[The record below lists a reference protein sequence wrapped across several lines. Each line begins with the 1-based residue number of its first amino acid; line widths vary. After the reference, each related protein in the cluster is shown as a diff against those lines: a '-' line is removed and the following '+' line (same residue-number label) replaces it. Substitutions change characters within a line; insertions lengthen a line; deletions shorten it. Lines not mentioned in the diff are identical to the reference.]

1 MYVRKWISLC
11 VMHPW
16 WVLWLNGLESEYV
29 SRNTH
34 SVSIEKCLHSL
45 VSCALTTDISSRVKF
60 DVLSAVSIS
69 PIILESDRYFSR
81 SCSISS
87 HRVLLHY
94 RHWFWSQFTVL
105 SAARSSTLPLSIRET
120 FRLVTYFGTIS
131 RSSTL
136 PLSIRETFRLVTYF
150 GTISSSGC
158 FTLAIQI
165 SETPRGHSN
174 CALQNLL
181 RVKVLLPLDSNMSY
195 SIYCLRRH
203 QGSWESSPRQKLGVK
218 LIVFISRA
226 LETLVVSWIWWCL
239 SSRPMGTNTD
249 DIPIAEGY
257 SSRDVYNVFDQWA
270 VPGTIVSDW
279 LREDPA

>member
-69 PIILESDRYFSR
+69 PILLELDRYFSR

-120 FRLVTYFGTIS
+120 FRLVTH
-131 RSSTL
+131 
-136 PLSIRETFRLVTYF
+136 F
-150 GTISSSGC
+150 GTISSSGH
-158 FTLAIQI
+158 FTLTIQI
-165 SETPRGHSN
+165 SETLRCHSN

-270 VPGTIVSDW
+270 VSGTIVSDW
-279 LREDPA
+279 LREDSA

>member
-34 SVSIEKCLHSL
+34 SVSIEKCLHLL

-131 RSSTL
+131 
-136 PLSIRETFRLVTYF
+136 
-150 GTISSSGC
+150 SSGC

-174 CALQNLL
+174 CALQNLF
-181 RVKVLLPLDSNMSY
+181 RVKVVLPLDSNTSY

-249 DIPIAEGY
+249 DISIAEGY
-257 SSRDVYNVFDQWA
+257 SSKDVYNVFNQWA

-279 LREDPA
+279 LREDSA

>member
-60 DVLSAVSIS
+60 DVLSAVSIF
-69 PIILESDRYFSR
+69 PILLESDRYFSR

-158 FTLAIQI
+158 FTLVIQI

-174 CALQNLL
+174 CVLQNLL
-181 RVKVLLPLDSNMSY
+181 WVKVLLPLDSNMSY
-195 SIYCLRRH
+195 SICCLRRH

-218 LIVFISRA
+218 LIEFISRA
-226 LETLVVSWIWWCL
+226 LEALVVSWIWWCL

-270 VPGTIVSDW
+270 VSGTIVSDW
-279 LREDPA
+279 LREDSA

>member
-1 MYVRKWISLC
+1 MISFEEPVKSSVSHTYVRQEVDRLC

-34 SVSIEKCLHSL
+34 LVSIEKCLHSL

-69 PIILESDRYFSR
+69 PILLESDRYFSR

-105 SAARSSTLPLSIRET
+105 SATRSSTLPLSIRET
-120 FRLVTYFGTIS
+120 FRLVTH
-131 RSSTL
+131 
-136 PLSIRETFRLVTYF
+136 F

-158 FTLAIQI
+158 FTLTIQI
-165 SETPRGHSN
+165 SETFRGHSN

-181 RVKVLLPLDSNMSY
+181 RVKVLLPLDSNMPY

-218 LIVFISRA
+218 LIEFISRA

-249 DIPIAEGY
+249 DIPTAEWY

-279 LREDPA
+279 LREDSA

>member
-60 DVLSAVSIS
+60 DVLSAVSIF
-69 PIILESDRYFSR
+69 PILLESDRYFSR

-158 FTLAIQI
+158 FTLVIQI

-174 CALQNLL
+174 CVLQNLL
-181 RVKVLLPLDSNMSY
+181 WVKVLLPLDSNMSY
-195 SIYCLRRH
+195 SICCLRRH

-218 LIVFISRA
+218 LIEFISRA
-226 LETLVVSWIWWCL
+226 LEALVVSWIWWCL

-279 LREDPA
+279 LREDSA

>member
-11 VMHPW
+11 VIHPW

-94 RHWFWSQFTVL
+94 RHWFWSQFTVS
-105 SAARSSTLPLSIRET
+105 SAA
-120 FRLVTYFGTIS
+120 

-174 CALQNLL
+174 CALQNLF
-181 RVKVLLPLDSNMSY
+181 RVKVVLPLDSNMSY

-249 DIPIAEGY
+249 DISIAEGY
-257 SSRDVYNVFDQWA
+257 SSKDVYNVFNQWA

-279 LREDPA
+279 LREDSA

>member
-1 MYVRKWISLC
+1 MLLREID
-11 VMHPW
+11 
-16 WVLWLNGLESEYV
+16 
-29 SRNTH
+29 T
-34 SVSIEKCLHSL
+34 
-45 VSCALTTDISSRVKF
+45 
-60 DVLSAVSIS
+60 IS
-69 PIILESDRYFSR
+69 PILLESDRYFSR

-94 RHWFWSQFTVL
+94 RHWFWSQFTIL

-120 FRLVTYFGTIS
+120 FRRVLLHYRHWFWSQFTILYAA

-181 RVKVLLPLDSNMSY
+181 RVKVLLPLDSNMPY

-270 VPGTIVSDW
+270 VSGTIVSDW
-279 LREDPA
+279 LREDSA